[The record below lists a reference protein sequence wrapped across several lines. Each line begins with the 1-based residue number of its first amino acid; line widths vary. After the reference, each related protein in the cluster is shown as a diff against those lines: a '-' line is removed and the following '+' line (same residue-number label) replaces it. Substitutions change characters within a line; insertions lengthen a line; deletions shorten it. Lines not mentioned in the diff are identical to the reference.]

1 MKTIRMKKEIVVSI
15 IFLFISVSVAPS
27 INYNTASASASA
39 LIIPTNHSSSIQK
52 NSTKAI
58 FRFHTVKLIMRV
70 TSGLEEGIWSFGY
83 TIQIPFRKIP
93 LYIGAGIY
101 FLSQFK
107 VNPGPVTLQPL
118 FHDPIVL
125 NSKDSFSFIFGTFH
139 FWEYHQS
146 ESILKGLVVGRF
158 YGVTVEITQ

>member
-1 MKTIRMKKEIVVSI
+1 MKTKWLPIGI
-15 IFLFISVSVAPS
+15 ILLFVGVTIAPT
-27 INYNTASASASA
+27 INFNTASASASA

-58 FRFHTVKLIMRV
+58 FRFHTVKLIMQV

-101 FLSQFK
+101 FFSQFK
-107 VNPGPVTLQPL
+107 INPGPVTLQPL

-146 ESILKGLVVGRF
+146 ESNLKGLVVGRF